1 MMSIRS
7 FPFRSPWAVLGP
19 IVVSAVAV
27 WLAGCAPEGD
37 APQEADVRSLNA
49 PAFDRAPAG
58 LRYDREF
65 PAIEY
70 SRRSPGDQVAR
81 LLERL
86 RGGETTLARD
96 ATRGYL
102 DAVLNELGIDPAS
115 QVLVFSKTSQQ
126 IEGISAST
134 PRAIYFNDETYVAWV
149 PGAASLEL
157 AALDANLGPV
167 FYTLPQTGEPAP
179 ERRFEL
185 CLSCHDSYSL
195 TGGGVPRFITGS
207 GYIGRDGNI
216 AAHEGWILT
225 SDRTPLRSR
234 WGGWYVSGFHGE
246 QVHLGN
252 IIIDSIYDLED
263 LASLRDGNRED
274 LRGLL
279 DVSPYLTDKS
289 DIVALLVLEHQ
300 VTVQNA
306 IVRLNW
312 DTRQSLETTGSPG
325 EVDVEPLVR
334 ALLLA
339 GTPAF
344 TDPIR
349 GTAGFADG
357 FVERGLQDADGR
369 SLRDLDLRSRLFR
382 YPLSYVIHSGAFAAM
397 PRDAVRIVLRR
408 VRGELTGEDARIE
421 DLPGTAADRMAAWEI
436 LSATAPG
443 LVALVA
449 EP

>member
-1 MMSIRS
+1 
-7 FPFRSPWAVLGP
+7 
-19 IVVSAVAV
+19 
-27 WLAGCAPEGD
+27 
-37 APQEADVRSLNA
+37 
-49 PAFDRAPAG
+49 
-58 LRYDREF
+58 
-65 PAIEY
+65 
-70 SRRSPGDQVAR
+70 
-81 LLERL
+81 
-86 RGGETTLARD
+86 
-96 ATRGYL
+96 
-102 DAVLNELGIDPAS
+102 
-115 QVLVFSKTSQQ
+115 
-126 IEGISAST
+126 
-134 PRAIYFNDETYVAWV
+134 
-149 PGAASLEL
+149 
-157 AALDANLGPV
+157 
-167 FYTLPQTGEPAP
+167 
-179 ERRFEL
+179 
-185 CLSCHDSYSL
+185 
-195 TGGGVPRFITGS
+195 VPRFITGS

-252 IIIDSIYDLED
+252 IVIDSIYDLED